1 MNQDLVKVSSR
12 LVLLTAIIVSS
23 AAIQA
28 QIAIPPSAKVT
39 PDTTKPGFNWTIF
52 ANAANQ
58 SNDDV
63 RPENALA
70 GLLKDSDGNP
80 LPNLADPTA
89 QGVAIAP
96 STAPSPANAPIK
108 FEIATVIN
116 VSHTADTDKGFFTPD
131 EQMPGV
137 PATDGNNN
145 GLSVEILTYLDLPAG
160 VTTMGVSSD
169 DGFVTSAGNVA
180 DAFNRVVLGS
190 YVGGRGVGD
199 TIFTFSV
206 AEAGVYPFRTVY
218 EQGGGDANIEWW
230 TSNSTTRVL
239 VNDTA
244 NGGIKAYRAQLGTID
259 PYIKSVTPNPV
270 PRQLEQ
276 VSPSLVIALSDGSP
290 KTVDDNSIV
299 LQYDGATVTP
309 TKARQGATLTL
320 TYTPSGLQLPGDRHT
335 ASLTFKDST
344 GTFSRTNQ
352 WTFYNME
359 NLILP
364 ASPVTGENF
373 DSYPEAT
380 SKATTVP
387 PGWVATNFTYEETP
401 GWDLT
406 DRKSDAYLDWV
417 LITTN
422 TVVESTR
429 EPEVLDNDKSQLVN
443 GQPVTTN
450 WMSGNLIF
458 VASDGRAKTTP
469 EGALAPQL
477 QIVVSKAFNLSTVTN
492 PVLTFSSGARLSIG
506 NPDQM
511 TMEYSVDGGTNWLPV
526 IYMRSSSTL
535 IFNSDGTYDALAMFN
550 TVNTNQVPLWP
561 TPGVG
566 PLGGKWGDM
575 LAAPISQALAPYIAN
590 RNDRIAARRVE
601 AIRLPQAS
609 KQSDVRLRLTHLSYC
624 GWEWGVDNI
633 AFYDIPSAST
643 SPPPPAGPTITVTR
657 SGPSLTLSWPASDT
671 GFTLESKDSLS
682 NPTWTAVPGV
692 VNNSVTVQIGPG
704 SKFYR
709 LRK

>member
-1 MNQDLVKVSSR
+1 MNQHLVKVSSR
-12 LVLLTAIIVSS
+12 LVLLTAIVLSS
-23 AAIQA
+23 AATQA

-52 ANAANQ
+52 ANQANQ
-58 SNDDV
+58 ANDDV

-70 GLLKDSDGNP
+70 GLLKDADGNP
-80 LPNLADPTA
+80 LPNLADPAA

-96 STAPSPANAPIK
+96 STVPSPDNAPVK

-116 VSHTADTDKGFFTPD
+116 VSHTADTALGFFTPD

-137 PATDGNNN
+137 PATDGSNN
-145 GLSVEILTYLDLPAG
+145 GLAVEILTYLDLPAG

-169 DGFVTSAGNVA
+169 DGFVTSSGNVA
-180 DAFNRVVLGS
+180 DAFSRVVLGS

-239 VNDTA
+239 LNDTA
-244 NGGIKAYRAQLGTID
+244 NGGVKAYRAKLGTID
-259 PYIKSVTPNPV
+259 PYVKSVTPSPV
-270 PRQLEQ
+270 PRQLEK
-276 VSPSLVIALSDGSP
+276 VSSSLVIALSDGNP
-290 KTVDDNSIV
+290 RTLDDNSIV

-309 TKARQGATLTL
+309 TKGRQGSILTL
-320 TYTPSGLQLPGDRHT
+320 TYTPSGLQLAGDQHT
-335 ASLTFKDST
+335 AILTFKDST

-387 PGWVATNFTYEETP
+387 PGWVATNFTFVENP
-401 GWDLT
+401 AWDLT
-406 DRKSDAYLDWV
+406 DIKSDAFLDWV
-417 LITTN
+417 LISTD
-422 TVVESTR
+422 TVLPLED
-429 EPEVLDNDKSQLVN
+429 EVLDNDKTQLIN
-443 GQPVTTN
+443 GKPVTN

-458 VASDGRAKTTP
+458 VASDGRASKTP
-469 EGALAPQL
+469 EGALAPQV
-477 QIVVSKAFNLSTVTN
+477 QFVVSKPFNLSTVTN

-511 TMEYSVDGGTNWLPV
+511 TMEYSIDGGTNWLPV
-526 IYMRSSSTL
+526 IYMRSSST
-535 IFNSDGTYDALAMFN
+535 IIVNSDGSYDALAMFN
-550 TVNTNQVPLWP
+550 TVNTNVVVQWP

-566 PLGGKWGDM
+566 PQGGKWGDA

-590 RNDRIAARRVE
+590 RNDGIAARRVE

-609 KQSDVRLRLTHLSYC
+609 KQSDVRLRLTHISHC

-633 AFYDIPSAST
+633 AFYDIPSGGTA
-643 SPPPPAGPTITVTR
+643 PPPLGGPTITITR
-657 SGPSLTLSWPASDT
+657 SGTSLTLSWPASDT

-682 NPTWTAVPGV
+682 SPTWTAVPGV
-692 VNNSVTVQIGPG
+692 VNNSVTVQIGAG